1 MWTYLVWTSMTKN
14 TYSVRSHAAS
24 TVKQVG
30 GEDTPGLAA
39 QELAPRRS
47 GSPWGRAEA
56 MATQQRSDGRRR
68 DPHPELGEFSLDP
81 QASPSRVLTSYSQ
94 DEVAN
99 VGCDRRST
107 ADRSVA
113 VGPLPAHQLTVP
125 TKQRLRPDQER
136 GPSLPGECSA
146 ERSQV

>member
-1 MWTYLVWTSMTKN
+1 MTKN

-56 MATQQRSDGRRR
+56 MATQQRSDGRHTHAGMVRAGTR
-68 DPHPELGEFSLDP
+68 HTHACIREKQKSLRIGFQEGERFTRKTPRITLGR
-81 QASPSRVLTSYSQ
+81 ASTP
-94 DEVAN
+94 
-99 VGCDRRST
+99 
-107 ADRSVA
+107 
-113 VGPLPAHQLTVP
+113 
-125 TKQRLRPDQER
+125 
-136 GPSLPGECSA
+136 
-146 ERSQV
+146 